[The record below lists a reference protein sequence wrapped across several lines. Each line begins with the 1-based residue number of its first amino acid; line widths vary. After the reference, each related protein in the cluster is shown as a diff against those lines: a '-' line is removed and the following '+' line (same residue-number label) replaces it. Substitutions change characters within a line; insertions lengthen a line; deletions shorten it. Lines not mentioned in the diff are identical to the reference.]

1 MIRGRDILRLPVITR
16 DMGKRVGQVEDLII
30 DRKGSRLLGIV
41 VGEKGLLG
49 STRVV
54 AWSGILVP
62 GIDAVI
68 IDSES
73 SVVKASAVPEIE
85 EVLERGFVLEG
96 TSIQTTAGRELG
108 RVENVFVDRAT
119 GVVQGYELVG
129 GLNEQ
134 QPSGRAFMPAHPS
147 FEAGKDY
154 NFVDPSVADTL
165 EDFAAAVK
173 ARAN

>member
-16 DMGKRVGQVEDLII
+16 DMGKRVGQVEDLIV
-30 DRKGSRLLGIV
+30 DRQGSRVLGIV
-41 VGEKGLLG
+41 VGEKGILG

-54 AWSGILVP
+54 AWSGILVA
-62 GIDAVI
+62 GIDAVV

-73 SVVKASAVPEIE
+73 SVVKASEVPEMD

-96 TSIQTTAGRELG
+96 TGIQTTAGRELG
-108 RVENVFVDRAT
+108 TVENFFFDRAS

-129 GLNEQ
+129 GLNAQ
-134 QPSGRAFMPAHPS
+134 QPSGRTFMPAHPS

-154 NFVDPSVADTL
+154 NFVDPSVADGL
-165 EDFAAAVK
+165 EDLSAALK
-173 ARAN
+173 TRAD